1 MLVGAPVGRV
11 VAAPPTR
18 DRVEPVHTQPDSLTP
33 TSYGRPIVTLMAS
46 LLLNRRDLEFL
57 LYEWLDVESLTKRER
72 HAEHSR
78 ESFDDVLD
86 LAERIAT
93 QHFAPHSRK
102 SDGEEPRFDGERVH
116 LIPEIKAALD
126 VFAQAGLLAGTLDE
140 ELGGLQLPT
149 VVGNAVFAYFQAAN
163 VGTSSYPFLSI
174 ANANLLMAH
183 GTREQ
188 VDTYVRPMLEG
199 RFFGTMCLSEP
210 QAGSSLS
217 DVTTKAVPQPG
228 GTYRLFGNKMWISG
242 GDHDLSEN
250 IVHLVLAKVPGGP
263 AGVKGIS
270 LFIVPKVVVETGERN
285 DVVLAGLNHKMGFRG
300 TVNTLL
306 NFGEGK
312 HRPAGQPG
320 AVGHLVGQ
328 EHQGLRYMFHMMNEA
343 RVGVGL
349 GATALGYTGYLHA
362 LDYAKGRPQGRP
374 VNAKDPTSPQVPIIE
389 HADVKRMLLAS
400 KAYVEGALA
409 LNLYCG
415 RLLDEQATGETEA
428 VRAQSTLLL
437 DVLTPIAKSWPSQ
450 WCLEANS
457 LAIQVLGGYGYT
469 REYPVEQLYR
479 DNRLNSIHEGTHGI
493 QGLDLLGRKAVMQG
507 GAGLALLTATMQQTT
522 VLAEAAGGELAELG
536 AQLEVLVERLPATT
550 MQLFTAASL
559 EVSLANSTVYLEAV
573 GHTVL
578 AWIWLEQLLAA
589 DGRTGDFYDGKRQA
603 GRFFFRWE
611 LPKVPVQLT
620 LLESLDTTTLD
631 TSPDWL

>member
-1 MLVGAPVGRV
+1 
-11 VAAPPTR
+11 
-18 DRVEPVHTQPDSLTP
+18 
-33 TSYGRPIVTLMAS
+33 MAS

-57 LYEWLDVESLTKRER
+57 LYEWLDVEQLTKRER
-72 HAEHSR
+72 HADHSR

-93 QHFAPHSRK
+93 EHFATHNRK
-102 SDGEEPRFDGERVH
+102 SDGQEPRFDGERVH
-116 LIPEIKAALD
+116 LIPEIKRALD
-126 VFAQAGLLAGTLDE
+126 VFAEAGLLAGTLDE
-140 ELGGLQLPT
+140 SLGGLQLPM
-149 VVGNAVFAYFQAAN
+149 VVGNAVFGYFQAAN

-183 GTREQ
+183 GTPEQ
-188 VDTYVRPMLEG
+188 VEAYVRPMLEG

-210 QAGSSLS
+210 QAGSSLA
-217 DVTTKAVPQPG
+217 DVTTRAVPQSD
-228 GTYRLFGNKMWISG
+228 GTYRLFGNKMWISA

-250 IVHLVLAKVPGGP
+250 IVHLVLAKIPGGP

-270 LFIVPKVVVETGERN
+270 LFIVPKVVLETGERN

-300 TVNTLL
+300 TVNTML
-306 NFGEGK
+306 NFGEGV
-312 HRPAGQPG
+312 HRPGGQPG
-320 AVGHLVGQ
+320 AVGHLVGE
-328 EHQGLRYMFHMMNEA
+328 EHHGLKYMFHMMNEA
-343 RVGVGL
+343 RIGVGL

-362 LDYAKGRPQGRP
+362 LDYARGRPQGRP
-374 VNAKDPTSPQVPIIE
+374 VSAKDPASPQVPIVQ
-389 HADVKRMLLAS
+389 HADVKRMLLAQ

-415 RLLDEQATGETEA
+415 RLLDEQATGDSEQ
-428 VRAQSTLLL
+428 VRLESTLLL

-469 REYPVEQLYR
+469 REYPVEQFYR
-479 DNRLNSIHEGTHGI
+479 DNRLNPIHEGTHGI
-493 QGLDLLGRKAVMQG
+493 QGLDLLGRKVVMQG
-507 GAGLALLTATMQQTT
+507 GAGLALLTATMQRTT
-522 VLAEAAGGELAELG
+522 ALATAAGGELAEL
-536 AQLEVLVERLPATT
+536 AEQLEVLVERLPATT
-550 MQLFTAASL
+550 MQLFTPDDV
-559 EVSLANSTVYLEAV
+559 EVSLANSSVYLEAV
-573 GHTVL
+573 GHVVL

-631 TSPDWL
+631 TSPDWF